1 MRVLSSWPGL
11 WWESWALHEPWARP
25 CGTTTDLVNSAH
37 FHHQRKDIADKSE
50 KTPGERPLAA
60 QPWYNIV
67 EKHQAID
74 PRAEQG
80 EEDNSE
86 AEEDEA
92 AAVFESRHP
101 SQRYVNVLSLLRC
114 HYPPGV
120 WHTISKLFPRDPK
133 VRPVCVDIAVG
144 AEGRGGVELARRG
157 FHVIG
162 VEADPQLLAQTFQFA
177 QAHDAH
183 IELMTAKVEHSLLND
198 GSADLVTFF
207 HGLHLVDTA
216 AGLRE
221 AWRILRPGGRLVAAW
236 NDRCLSSPFIQELE
250 DVMEKHVTTYNRY
263 QKQREVEEW
272 GERLQEGGLFRLVE
286 YSVHA
291 NPIPMHSASALLDVL
306 DCMSFIRAAL
316 KRGEARKRFNND
328 VRSLLERRFGRHQFT
343 LPLETKMYVLE
354 KIVHSDE
361 LGESL
366 TGTDTDKGCS
376 EKGHQHPLR
385 SHKTLFSTDTP
396 REGGF
401 RKPP

>member
-1 MRVLSSWPGL
+1 VISWSSGSWWSRFSRDPWTLS
-11 WWESWALHEPWARP
+11 
-25 CGTTTDLVNSAH
+25 CGTNAEAVHNVRLY
-37 FHHQRKDIADKSE
+37 HQRSDIVDKSE
-50 KTPGERPLAA
+50 KSPGERPLAA

-67 EKHQAID
+67 EKHEAMET
-74 PRAEQG
+74 RAEDG
-80 EEDNSE
+80 ENDKADADAESE
-86 AEEDEA
+86 EEGTA
-92 AAVFESRHP
+92 IFESRHP

-120 WHTISKLFPRDPK
+120 WHAISKLFPRDRK

-183 IELMTAKVEHSLLND
+183 IELMTAKVEHSLLSD

-236 NDRCLSSPFIQELE
+236 NDRSLSSPFIQELE

-272 GERLQEGGLFRLVE
+272 GERLQEGGLFRLIE

-328 VRSLLERRFGRHQFT
+328 VRCLLERRFGRHQFS

-354 KIVHSDE
+354 KVVHSDNLE
-361 LGESL
+361 ESL
-366 TGTDTDKGCS
+366 AGADADKEGS
-376 EKGHQHPLR
+376 RKGLPPLR
-385 SHKTLFSTDTP
+385 SHKTLFSADTP